1 MKKKETDQKVETKL
15 NELMEQ
21 IQKMPRGNERW
32 EFFRTN
38 KDYNEICEEIL
49 ETLNKKFLKQV
60 KENNTD
66 LIAKVGVKHTEQLDG
81 LVFVEV
87 LKELICE
94 YEQSEV
100 GFYQKFRQKYKQ
112 HYNKERN
119 KVQLQEQ
126 TGGMHWDNEDRF
138 IRLCFECQKLQEK
151 MGKTFSFEQFRGNMN
166 LGLKHY
172 PEKLK
177 KEAYEKVMQIR
188 RSGILQDGEGE
199 EYDPLDFVTYGT
211 ENEACQNPEDIILN
225 QEENEDLWQSI
236 RLYRMVSNILKV
248 KEKQIIRAIVTRNV
262 LKELKLEQGSA
273 KHFKEESGCPGYHRY
288 QSYPAGDE
296 DVYDLLRQKERLFM
310 DEIFVDPYLALAI
323 EEEPE
328 SIEEL
333 YGVYYN
339 FLQESFKFT
348 DQKIAEALGEDKRKI
363 SRYKKKYKQLSEQI

>member
-112 HYNKERN
+112 HYNKERS

-138 IRLCFECQKLQEK
+138 IKLCFECQKLQEK

-166 LGLKHY
+166 LGLKRY

-177 KEAYEKVMQIR
+177 KEAY
-188 RSGILQDGEGE
+188 
-199 EYDPLDFVTYGT
+199 DP
-211 ENEACQNPEDIILN
+211 
-225 QEENEDLWQSI
+225 
-236 RLYRMVSNILKV
+236 M
-248 KEKQIIRAIVTRNV
+248 
-262 LKELKLEQGSA
+262 
-273 KHFKEESGCPGYHRY
+273 
-288 QSYPAGDE
+288 
-296 DVYDLLRQKERLFM
+296 
-310 DEIFVDPYLALAI
+310 
-323 EEEPE
+323 
-328 SIEEL
+328 
-333 YGVYYN
+333 
-339 FLQESFKFT
+339 
-348 DQKIAEALGEDKRKI
+348 
-363 SRYKKKYKQLSEQI
+363 